1 MIKIKRLIAAGAL
14 GIFAFSAVGCEMI
27 QKTPEAIK
35 NTVVAKVGDYKITKG
50 EVDELVEPYLA
61 QYGDYENDESLSEQV
76 QNLRVQGLNLLVED
90 KMLELKAEEMNVMP
104 TQEEIDEQVQSTLD
118 QMIETYDGEDEFNT
132 ALENANLTLDEYKE
146 NVTKNI
152 KSNLIANK
160 VSEELFKDVNITD
173 EDVSNYYNENLDSY
187 KSATVSHILI
197 ADETKAK
204 EIREKAVN
212 GEDFATLAKENSEDT
227 GTAEDGG
234 SLGTVAY
241 DTTSYVQEFTDAFK
255 ALGEGEISEPVK
267 STYGYHIIKVTDIKQ
282 KTLDE
287 VKDDI
292 KTTLENEKKNEIYET
307 TIEQWKEEYKVK
319 TYEDK
324 LS

>member
-118 QMIETYDGEDEFNT
+118 QMIETYGGEDEFNT

-146 NVTKNI
+146 NITKNI

-160 VSEELFKDVNITD
+160 VSEELFKDVSITD
-173 EDVSNYYNENLDSY
+173 EDIKAYYEEHKDSFGE
-187 KSATVSHILI
+187 ANAEHILLS
-197 ADETKAK
+197 DETKAK
-204 EIREKAVN
+204 EVRERLMN
-212 GEDFATLAKENSEDT
+212 GEDFATVAKEVSEEP
-227 GTAEDGG
+227 AAKESGG
-234 SLGTVAY
+234 NLGVIKY
-241 DTTSYVQEFTDAFK
+241 DSTTYDADFLAGLK
-255 ALGEGEISEPVK
+255 TLKEGEISEPVK
-267 STYGYHIIKVTDIKQ
+267 SQFGYHIIRATKVKQ
-282 KTLDE
+282 ETFDE
-287 VKDDI
+287 AKDDI
-292 KTTLENEKKNEIYET
+292 KTTLENEKKNEIYEA

>member
-14 GIFAFSAVGCEMI
+14 SAFAFSAVGCEMI

-35 NTVVAKVGDYKITKG
+35 NTVVAKVGDEKITKG
-50 EVDELVEPYLA
+50 EVDELVEPYLS
-61 QYGDYENDESLSEQV
+61 QYGDYENDESLAEQV
-76 QNLRVQGLNLLVED
+76 QSLRVQGLDLLVEN
-90 KMLELKAEEMNVMP
+90 KLFELKAAEMNLMP
-104 TQEEIDEQVQSTLD
+104 TQEEIDAEVTST
-118 QMIETYDGEDEFNT
+118 IEEMKEYYGGEESFNT
-132 ALENANLTLDEYKE
+132 ALENAELTLDEYKE
-146 NVTKNI
+146 NLNKSI
-152 KSNLIANK
+152 KSNLIVDN
-160 VSEELFKDVNITD
+160 VTEELFKDINITD
-173 EDVSNYYNENLDSY
+173 EDISNYYNEHLDSY

-197 ADETKAK
+197 EDEAKAK
-204 EIREKAVN
+204 EIREKAVK

-227 GTAEDGG
+227 GTAENGG
-234 SLGTVAY
+234 SLGTVTY
-241 DTTSYVQEFTDAFK
+241 DTSDYVQEFTDAFK

-292 KTTLENEKKNEIYET
+292 KTTLENEKKNEIYT
-307 TIEQWKEEYKVK
+307 STVEQWKEDYKVK
-319 TYEDK
+319 TYENK

>member
-118 QMIETYDGEDEFNT
+118 QMIETYGGEDEFNT

-160 VSEELFKDVNITD
+160 VSEELFKDVSITD
-173 EDVSNYYNENLDSY
+173 EDIKAYYEEHKDSFGE
-187 KSATVSHILI
+187 ANAEHILLS
-197 ADETKAK
+197 DETKAK
-204 EIREKAVN
+204 EVRERLMN
-212 GEDFATLAKENSEDT
+212 GEDFATVAKEVSEEP
-227 GTAEDGG
+227 AAKESGG
-234 SLGTVAY
+234 NLGVIKY
-241 DTTSYVQEFTDAFK
+241 DSTTYDADFLAGLK
-255 ALGEGEISEPVK
+255 TLKEGEISEPVK
-267 STYGYHIIKVTDIKQ
+267 SQFGYHIIRATKVKQ
-282 KTLDE
+282 ETFDE
-287 VKDDI
+287 AKDDI
-292 KTTLENEKKNEIYET
+292 KTTLENEKKNEIYEA

>member
-35 NTVVAKVGDYKITKG
+35 NTVVAKVGDYKVTKG
-50 EVDELVEPYLA
+50 EVDELVEPYLS
-61 QYGDYENDESLSEQV
+61 QYGDYENDESLAEQV

-90 KMLELKAEEMNVMP
+90 KILELKAQEMNLMP
-104 TQEEIDEQVQSTLD
+104 TEDEIKEAVQSSIDSTKE
-118 QMIETYDGEDEFNT
+118 QYGGEDGFNT
-132 ALENANLTLDEYKE
+132 ALTNAGLTLEEYEE

-152 KSNLIANK
+152 KSSLIVSK
-160 VSEELFKDVNITD
+160 VSEELFKDINITD
-173 EDVSNYYNENLDSY
+173 EDINKYYEEHKDSY
-187 KSATVSHILI
+187 KTATVSHILI
-197 ADETKAK
+197 EDETKAK
-204 EIREKAVN
+204 EIREKAVK

-227 GTAEDGG
+227 GTAENGG
-234 SLGTVAY
+234 SLGTVSY
-241 DTTSYVQEFTDAFK
+241 DTTSYVEEFTEAFK

-287 VKDDI
+287 AKEDI
-292 KTTLENEKKNEIYET
+292 KTTLENEKKNEIYT
-307 TIEQWKEEYKVK
+307 STIEQWKEEYKVK
-319 TYEDK
+319 TYENK